1 MIGRCTHV
9 VDCRATGG
17 MGKGGG
23 LAQRGTFAECGAEVL
38 AVAMSPGRRHIT
50 KPVCEITF
58 GLRESNVLTSTMVL
72 NGLTDKEVEQMS
84 NFKLLV
90 IHLGGVKNHLIYKAR
105 LILRNVNKPC
115 IIICESPVDCE
126 DFAKIGVKTSK
137 VMPSEEDVK
146 TEGHIVDIV
155 SGVIRG
161 ETISQEKLD
170 EIIRKVK
177 LALGDA

>member
-1 MIGRCTHV
+1 
-9 VDCRATGG
+9 
-17 MGKGGG
+17 
-23 LAQRGTFAECGAEVL
+23 
-38 AVAMSPGRRHIT
+38 
-50 KPVCEITF
+50 
-58 GLRESNVLTSTMVL
+58 
-72 NGLTDKEVEQMS
+72 MS

-137 VMPSEEDVK
+137 VMPSEDDIK

-155 SGVIRG
+155 NGVIRG